1 MYITE
6 EIRTDIKALHNKE
19 WLEFLQRQGKNPTN
33 TKPFWQRLNKLKGNK
48 ISKSKPT

>member
-6 EIRTDIKALHNKE
+6 EIRTDIKE